1 MFLIFGFFLISNQ
14 SNPKSQNFKTPKDE
28 TLSTSIENSEKQ
40 SQISSDEDPFEVTVL
55 RQQSIILEKLIQLNK
70 ISLVEQLLPKLP
82 PSTYLFSLLMKGYVR
97 SNDFAKAQELLK
109 KMEESE
115 GFRPN
120 NVTYNTFV
128 QCAMQA
134 GKVEEAKEVFVR
146 MPERDIITFSIYISG
161 LFERDLVKEAMQVYQ
176 QVISEK

>member
-1 MFLIFGFFLISNQ
+1 
-14 SNPKSQNFKTPKDE
+14 
-28 TLSTSIENSEKQ
+28 
-40 SQISSDEDPFEVTVL
+40 
-55 RQQSIILEKLIQLNK
+55 
-70 ISLVEQLLPKLP
+70 
-82 PSTYLFSLLMKGYVR
+82 MKGYVR

-128 QCAMQA
+128 QCAMHA

-161 LFERDLVKEAMQVYQ
+161 LFERGRYGPK
-176 QVISEK
+176 